1 MSAEPRQLPFVYDKR
16 RAVEHR
22 AAAFHRKHP
31 EVLRAVV
38 EVARDAKRGS
48 AERPPYREWSINGVF
63 EILRWAPEYR
73 WLRERLGVA
82 DGEGFALNNSF
93 RAYYAR
99 LAMET
104 APDLKGFFVTR
115 KLRSE

>member
-1 MSAEPRQLPFVYDKR
+1 MTDRRRSAEQ
-16 RAVEHR
+16 RAADFHR
-22 AAAFHRKHP
+22 AHP
-31 EVLRAVV
+31 EVLDAVIG
-38 EVARDAKRGS
+38 VARDTKAGRGYRAK
-48 AERPPYREWSINGVF
+48 SINGVL
-63 EILRWAPEYR
+63 EVLRWAPEYR
-73 WLRERLGVA
+73 ELRVRLGVK
-82 DGEGFALNNSF
+82 DGEGFTFNNSY